1 MGGINQKL
9 KLMYLAKILNEK
21 TDENHP
27 LTFAEIKDEL
37 SKNEID
43 IERKTFY
50 DDIRLL
56 RDFGMDIESTRGKS
70 FGYYVASREF
80 EPAELKI
87 LVDAVQ
93 SSKFISEKK
102 SSELISKLGSL
113 VSESQAKQ
121 LKRKL
126 YITNSA
132 KTEKNTYYNIDAIH
146 TAIYEN
152 KQLSFRYYEWSQNN
166 ARAQKSV
173 KKNGQKYVISPF
185 ALIWNDEN
193 YYVVAYYGERDD
205 ISHFRVDKMG
215 DVVMTDDNR
224 EGHDHFKNFN
234 LAEYTKKTF
243 GMFSGDEIE
252 VKLKFRKDNKL
263 LGVVVD
269 RFGNDLFISSP
280 DSEHFAITVNVT
292 PSPTFWGWIFS
303 FGTDVEIV
311 SPKTLK
317 KEYVEKL
324 INLIEKNG

>member
-21 TDENHP
+21 TDENNT
-27 LTFAEIKDEL
+27 LTFAEIKDIL
-37 SKNEID
+37 SGYEID

-56 RDFGMDIESTRGKS
+56 REFGMDIESTRGKS
-70 FGYYVASREF
+70 FGYYVSSRKF

-102 SSELISKLGSL
+102 SSELITKLGSL
-113 VSESQAKQ
+113 VSEAQAKQ

-166 ARAQKSV
+166 AKAQKSV
-173 KKNGQKYVISPF
+173 KKNGEKYVISPF

-193 YYVVAYYGERDD
+193 YYVVAYYAERDD

-215 DVVMTDDNR
+215 DVVMTNDIR
-224 EGHDHFKNFN
+224 EGLDRFKDFN

-243 GMFSGDEIE
+243 VMFGGEEVE
-252 VKLKFRKDNKL
+252 VKLKFKKDNRL
-263 LGVVVD
+263 LGAVVD
-269 RFGNDLFISSP
+269 RFGNDLYISSP
-280 DSEHFAITVNVT
+280 DSEHFAVTVNIA
-292 PSPTFWGWIFS
+292 PSPVFWGWVFS

-311 SPKTLK
+311 SPKSLK

>member
-21 TDENHP
+21 TDENNT
-27 LTFAEIKDEL
+27 LTFAEIKDIL
-37 SKNEID
+37 SGYEID

-56 RDFGMDIESTRGKS
+56 REFGMDIESTRGKS
-70 FGYYVASREF
+70 FGYYVSSRKF

-102 SSELISKLGSL
+102 SSELITKLGSL
-113 VSESQAKQ
+113 VSEAQAKQ

-166 ARAQKSV
+166 AKAQKSV
-173 KKNGQKYVISPF
+173 KKNGEKYVISPF

-193 YYVVAYYGERDD
+193 YYVVAYYAERDD

-215 DVVMTDDNR
+215 DVVMTNDIR
-224 EGHDHFKNFN
+224 EGLDRFKDFN

-243 GMFSGDEIE
+243 GMFGGEEVE
-252 VKLKFRKDNKL
+252 VKLKFKKDNRL
-263 LGVVVD
+263 LGAVVD
-269 RFGNDLFISSP
+269 RYGNDLYISSP
-280 DSEHFAITVNVT
+280 DSEHFAVTVNIA
-292 PSPTFWGWIFS
+292 PSPVFWGWVFS

-311 SPKTLK
+311 SPKSLK

>member
-21 TDENHP
+21 TDENNA
-27 LTFAEIKDEL
+27 LTFAQIKDEL
-37 SKNEID
+37 AKYEVD

-56 RDFGMDIESTRGKS
+56 REFGMDIESTRGKS
-70 FGYYVASREF
+70 FGYYISSRKF

-102 SSELISKLGSL
+102 SSELITKLGSL

-166 ARAQKSV
+166 AKAQKSV
-173 KKNGQKYVISPF
+173 KKNGEKYVISPF
-185 ALIWNDEN
+185 ALIWNNEN
-193 YYVVAYYGERDD
+193 YYVVAYYGERND

-215 DVVMTDDNR
+215 DVSITKNER
-224 EGHDHFKNFN
+224 EGHEFFKNFN
-234 LAEYTKKTF
+234 LAEYTKKSF
-243 GMFSGDEIE
+243 GMFSGEEIE
-252 VKLKFRKDNKL
+252 VKLKFKKENRL
-263 LGVVVD
+263 LGIVVD
-269 RFGNDLFISSP
+269 RFGSDLYISSP
-280 DSEHFAITVNVT
+280 DSEHFAVT
-292 PSPTFWGWIFS
+292 LNIAPSPVFWGWIFS

-311 SPKTLK
+311 SPKSLK
-317 KEYVEKL
+317 KEYVDKL

>member
-1 MGGINQKL
+1 MGGMNQKL

-21 TDENHP
+21 TDENNA
-27 LTFAEIKDEL
+27 LTFAEIKDIL
-37 SKNEID
+37 SGYEID

-56 RDFGMDIESTRGKS
+56 REFGMDIESTRGKS
-70 FGYYVASREF
+70 FGYYISSRKF

-102 SSELISKLGSL
+102 SSELITKLGSL
-113 VSESQAKQ
+113 VSEAQAKQ

-166 ARAQKSV
+166 AKAQKSV
-173 KKNGQKYVISPF
+173 KKNGEKYVISPF

-193 YYVVAYYGERDD
+193 YYVVAYYAERDD

-215 DVVMTDDNR
+215 DVVITNDIR
-224 EGHDHFKNFN
+224 EGLDRFKDFN

-243 GMFSGDEIE
+243 GMFGGKEVE
-252 VKLKFRKDNKL
+252 VKLKFKKDNRL
-263 LGVVVD
+263 LGAVVD
-269 RFGNDLFISSP
+269 RFGNDLYISSP
-280 DSEHFAITVNVT
+280 DSEHFAVTVNIA
-292 PSPTFWGWIFS
+292 PSPVFWGWVFS

-311 SPKTLK
+311 SPKSLK

>member
-21 TDENHP
+21 TDENNT

-37 SKNEID
+37 LKHEVE

-56 RDFGMDIESTRGKS
+56 REFGMDIESTRGKS
-70 FGYYVASREF
+70 FGYYVSSRKF

-102 SSELISKLGSL
+102 SSELITKLGSL
-113 VSESQAKQ
+113 VSEAQAKQ

-166 ARAQKSV
+166 AKAQKSV
-173 KKNGQKYVISPF
+173 KKNGEKYVISPF

-193 YYVVAYYGERDD
+193 YYVVAYYAERDD

-215 DVVMTDDNR
+215 DVVMTNDIR
-224 EGHDHFKNFN
+224 EGLDRFKDFN

-243 GMFSGDEIE
+243 GMFGGEEVE
-252 VKLKFRKDNKL
+252 VKLKFKKDNRL
-263 LGVVVD
+263 LGAVVD
-269 RFGNDLFISSP
+269 RFGNDLYISSP
-280 DSEHFAITVNVT
+280 DSEHFAVTVNIA
-292 PSPTFWGWIFS
+292 PSPVFWGWVFS

-311 SPKTLK
+311 SPKSLK

>member
-1 MGGINQKL
+1 MGGMNQKL

-21 TDENHP
+21 TDENNA
-27 LTFAEIKDEL
+27 LTFAEIKDIL
-37 SKNEID
+37 SGYEID

-56 RDFGMDIESTRGKS
+56 REFGMDIESTRGKS
-70 FGYYVASREF
+70 FGYYVSSRKF

-102 SSELISKLGSL
+102 SSELITKLGSL
-113 VSESQAKQ
+113 VSEAQAKQ

-166 ARAQKSV
+166 AKAQKSV
-173 KKNGQKYVISPF
+173 KKNGEKYVISPF

-193 YYVVAYYGERDD
+193 YYVVAYYAERDD

-215 DVVMTDDNR
+215 DVVITNDIR
-224 EGHDHFKNFN
+224 EGLDRFKDFN

-243 GMFSGDEIE
+243 GMFGGEEVE
-252 VKLKFRKDNKL
+252 VKLKFKKDNRL
-263 LGVVVD
+263 LGAVVD
-269 RFGNDLFISSP
+269 RFGNDLYISTP
-280 DSEHFAITVNVT
+280 DSEHFAVTVNIA
-292 PSPTFWGWIFS
+292 PSPVFWGWVFS

-311 SPKTLK
+311 SPKSLK